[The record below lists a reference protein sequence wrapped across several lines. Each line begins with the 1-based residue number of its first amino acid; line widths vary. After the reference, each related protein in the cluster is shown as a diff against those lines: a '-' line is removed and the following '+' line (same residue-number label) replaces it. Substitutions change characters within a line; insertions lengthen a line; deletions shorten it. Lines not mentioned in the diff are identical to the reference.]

1 MKTSQGKPLACC
13 GKVSRLGISWFQI
26 ALLAGGVAVLETA
39 AQAYTPPAI
48 GLVSWWQGEGNALDS
63 VSANNGSL
71 VGGVTYAPGK
81 KGSAF
86 SFDGTGYVLVPHNAS
101 LSFSSALT
109 IGLWYKPADGFTAS
123 YGLIDKRIGA
133 AGANYG
139 INNSSFAGMGVYF
152 DDPTVLDGDDT
163 GYGSVF
169 EASRYNP
176 SPAPG
181 VFHHLAA
188 TYHQISATQV
198 QLDTYLDGLLVRTKV
213 INGNLANTINNSP
226 VTIGATSQGGGEFFN
241 GLIDEVT
248 IYNRAL
254 SGSEVFTLATVPEP
268 TVGTLL
274 AGTFLARLW
283 KYGRRNSRRE

>member
-1 MKTSQGKPLACC
+1 MKTSLGKAVACSKASRF
-13 GKVSRLGISWFQI
+13 GNILFQASLLTGLVST
-26 ALLAGGVAVLETA
+26 LETV
-39 AQAYTPPAI
+39 AQAYTPPAS
-48 GLVSWWQGEGNALDS
+48 GLVSWWRGEGNALDS

-71 VGGVTYAPGK
+71 IGGVTYAAGRE
-81 KGSAF
+81 GSGF
-86 SFDGTGYVLVPHNAS
+86 SFDGTGYVVVPNHAS

-109 IGLWYKPADGFTAS
+109 IGLWYKPANGFTAS

-133 AGANYG
+133 SGANYG

-152 DDPTVLDGDDT
+152 DDSTVMDGDDT
-163 GYGSVF
+163 IYGSVF

-188 TYHQISATQV
+188 TYQQISATQV
-198 QLDTYLDGLLVRTKV
+198 QLETYLDGLLVRTKV
-213 INGNLANTINNSP
+213 INGNLANTLNSSP

-268 TVGTLL
+268 AVGTLL
-274 AGTFLARLW
+274 AGTLVVGLL
-283 KYGRRNSRRE
+283 KYVRRNSKRK